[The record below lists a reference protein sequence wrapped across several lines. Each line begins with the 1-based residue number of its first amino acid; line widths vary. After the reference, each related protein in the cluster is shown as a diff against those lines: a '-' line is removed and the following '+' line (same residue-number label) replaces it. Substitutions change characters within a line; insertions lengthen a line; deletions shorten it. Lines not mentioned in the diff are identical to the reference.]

1 MRTELI
7 GRKRDLATLTDW
19 LDAALGGNPRV
30 GLCRGEPG
38 IGKAATGQR

>member
-19 LDAALGGNPRV
+19 LDAALGGNPPRRV
-30 GLCRGEPG
+30 VPG
-38 IGKAATGQR
+38 RAGYRQDATGQR